1 MTTFKAGDKVTL
13 VNSDSYANRSA
24 KAMKKLA
31 NNTLVVHRV
40 SSDGSVVFA
49 GLLGKKEWPWHSKDL
64 ALVFEDQAEPDFID
78 DDYSY
83 YMWALQCPEDAQSD
97 SDQDT
102 PIKQEDESVVA
113 ESPEQ
118 TQFQKACDLCNPG
131 DKIMIVAADSTYPG
145 YKREM
150 LGTVQTVISISA
162 QTKQPI
168 HSEIHGQG
176 IIWAWMPDEV
186 RLATP
191 EEIRAAKIPQF
202 LRRGELVRYK
212 GEVCVIFSEGADRS
226 GDYAIASLTGDP
238 DYYWVKIDELIPI
251 GSIRKN
257 IKQAKKLVRDWK

>member
-1 MTTFKAGDKVTL
+1 MTTFKAGDKVVL
-13 VNSDSYANRSA
+13 VNPDQYANRNP

-31 NNTLVVHRV
+31 DNTLVVHRV

-64 ALVFEDQAEPDFID
+64 ALVFEDQTEPDFD
-78 DDYSY
+78 DDSY
-83 YMWALQCPEDAQSD
+83 YTWAPHYPEDANSD
-97 SDQDT
+97 SDQDE
-102 PIKQEDESVVA
+102 PITQDVEL
-113 ESPEQ
+113 PEQ
-118 TQFQKACDLCNPG
+118 TQFQIACNLCNPG
-131 DKIMIVAADSTYPG
+131 DKIMIVAADSTYPA

-162 QTKQPI
+162 QTQQPI

-251 GSIRKN
+251 GSIRKK
-257 IKQAKKLVRDWK
+257 IKQSKKLIRD